1 MIGSQQA
8 RIIGLLREE
17 FSRDRESFLTIKE
30 IHAKY
35 YEKYPDSKQLNYKTI
50 ATILH
55 RLAEQGK
62 VEYQDT
68 NNRLK
73 YRYKNIE
80 EQETSSLLK
89 IFVQAFGTP
98 GLTHLVKKGSN
109 MTPEEIDEL
118 YADEK
123 SK

>member
-8 RIIGLLREE
+8 RIIGLLRME
-17 FSRDRESFLTIKE
+17 FEKDSQTFLTIKE

-35 YEKYPDSKQLNYKTI
+35 FEKYPDSKQLNYKTI

-55 RLAEQGK
+55 RLADQGK

-80 EQETSSLLK
+80 EAETSSLLK
-89 IFVQAFGTP
+89 IFVSAFGVP
-98 GLTHLVKKGSN
+98 GLTHLV
-109 MTPEEIDEL
+109 D
-118 YADEK
+118 K
-123 SK
+123 SKNLSPEQIDDLTLEEN